1 MNPSSNKSK
10 MLDRLLNLSSWMHL
24 SFLLFCNAA
33 SKLNTLLCVSSFT
46 LISLHCTST
55 VKWFLSGVK
64 TLFWTEK
71 KNTLSHPAVYS
82 QLMYLEQVRQVLQG
96 LKIHL
101 SEIWQWDFTV
111 SPTCNPRDT
120 KTACIEFELP
130 PSWILWRSRW
140 PLYANVATHF

>member
-1 MNPSSNKSK
+1 
-10 MLDRLLNLSSWMHL
+10 MHL
-24 SFLLFCNAA
+24 SFLLSCNAA

-46 LISLHCTST
+46 LISLRCTST

-71 KNTLSHPAVYS
+71 NPTLSHPAVYS

-101 SEIWQWDFTV
+101 SEI
-111 SPTCNPRDT
+111 
-120 KTACIEFELP
+120 
-130 PSWILWRSRW
+130 
-140 PLYANVATHF
+140 